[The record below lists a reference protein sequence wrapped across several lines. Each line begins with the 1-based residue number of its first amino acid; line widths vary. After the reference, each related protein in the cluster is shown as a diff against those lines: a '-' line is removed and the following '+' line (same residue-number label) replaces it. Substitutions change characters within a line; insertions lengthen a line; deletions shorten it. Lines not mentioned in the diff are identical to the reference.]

1 MPLKDFIHTTQTS
14 FPDLKL
20 IFQGL
25 KYKFQSLIFI
35 FHALKYR
42 LRSECGKFG
51 LREK

>member
-20 IFQGL
+20 IFPGM
-25 KYKFQSLIFI
+25 KYKNQALKCI

-51 LREK
+51 LRGK